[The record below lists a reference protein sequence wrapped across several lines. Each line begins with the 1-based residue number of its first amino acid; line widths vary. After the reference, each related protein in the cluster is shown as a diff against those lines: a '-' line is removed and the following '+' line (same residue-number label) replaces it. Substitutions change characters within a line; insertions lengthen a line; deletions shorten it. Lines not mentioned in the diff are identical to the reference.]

1 MTKLFISLQALLPQ
15 HTLSRL
21 IGMLAQLERPL
32 WLKNTLIKIF
42 MRVYGISLLEAE
54 CEVATQFNHF
64 NAFFTR
70 SLKQDARPQ
79 GNAKLLSPADGCVS
93 QRGAV
98 TQGQLIQAK
107 GHYYTAGALLADGT
121 KDTLNPVFNEGSFA
135 TIYLSPKDYHRVHM
149 PCSGTLRS
157 TRYVPG
163 ALFAV
168 NDSTAQNLPGL
179 FAKNERLVCL
189 FDTDEGPLAV
199 VLVGAMIVAGI
210 ETVWGGVEE
219 PAPGTVRERHWPSD
233 AAPRFTA
240 GDEIG
245 RFFLGST
252 VIILSPKADLEWA
265 VDTGATTRVKA
276 NLADYGT
283 DQ

>member
-1 MTKLFISLQALLPQ
+1 MTHLFISLQALLPQ
-15 HTLSRL
+15 HTLSRW
-21 IGMLAQLERPL
+21 IGRLAELERPF
-32 WLKNTLIKIF
+32 WLKNTLIQLF
-42 MRVYGISLLEAE
+42 MRAYDISLEEAV
-54 CEVATQFNHF
+54 CEDPKGFPHF

-70 SLKQDARPQ
+70 DLKENARPQ
-79 GNAKLLSPADGCVS
+79 GNTALISPADGCVS
-93 QRGAV
+93 QRG
-98 TQGQLIQAK
+98 TISQGQLIQAK
-107 GHYYTAGALLADGT
+107 GHYYTTAALLADGT
-121 KDTLNPVFNEGSFA
+121 TPSLADKFEDGSFA

-168 NDSTAQNLPGL
+168 NDTTAQNLPGL

-189 FDTDEGPLAV
+189 FDTDDGPLAV

-210 ETVWGGVEE
+210 ETVWGGVES
-219 PAPGTVRERHWPSD
+219 PAPSAVRVQHWPSEQ
-233 AAPRFTA
+233 APQFAA

-252 VIILSPKADLEWA
+252 VIVLSPKADLEWS
-265 VDTGATTRVKA
+265 VDAGDSVRMKA
-276 NLADYGT
+276 NLAD
-283 DQ
+283 

>member
-1 MTKLFISLQALLPQ
+1 MTNLFISLQALLPQ

-32 WLKNTLIKIF
+32 WLKNLLITLF
-42 MRVYGISLLEAE
+42 MRSYGITLEEAE
-54 CEVATQFNHF
+54 CQDPKQFEHF

-70 SLKQDARPQ
+70 GLKESARPQ
-79 GNAKLLSPADGCVS
+79 GSTALISPADGCVS
-93 QRGAV
+93 QRGNISH
-98 TQGQLIQAK
+98 GQLIQAK
-107 GHYYTAGALLADGT
+107 GHYYTTSALLAD
-121 KDTLNPVFNEGSFA
+121 DTSSSLADAFNDGSFA

-168 NDSTAQNLPGL
+168 NDTTAQNLPGL

-189 FDTDEGPLAV
+189 FDTDDGPLAV

-210 ETVWGGVEE
+210 ETVWGGVES
-219 PAPGTVRERHWPSD
+219 PVPSAVRVQHWPSEQ
-233 AAPRFTA
+233 APQFAA

-252 VIILSPKADLEWA
+252 VIILSPKADLDWS
-265 VDTGATTRVKA
+265 VDAGDSVRVKA
-276 NLADYGT
+276 NLAD
-283 DQ
+283 

>member
-1 MTKLFISLQALLPQ
+1 MTNLFISLQALLPQ

-32 WLKNTLIKIF
+32 WLKNLLIKLF
-42 MRVYGISLLEAE
+42 MRSYGITLEEAE
-54 CEVATQFNHF
+54 CQDPDQFEHF

-70 SLKQDARPQ
+70 SLKEGARIK
-79 GNAKLLSPADGCVS
+79 GSTNFLSPADGCVS
-93 QRGAV
+93 QRGNIS
-98 TQGQLIQAK
+98 QGQLIQAK
-107 GHYYTAGALLADGT
+107 GHYYTTLALLAD
-121 KDTLNPVFNEGSFA
+121 DTSSSLADAFNDGSFA

-149 PCSGTLRS
+149 PCAGTLRS

-168 NDSTAQNLPGL
+168 NDTTAQNLPGL

-189 FDTDEGPLAV
+189 FDTDDGPLAV

-210 ETVWGGVEE
+210 ETVWGGVES
-219 PAPGTVRERHWPSD
+219 PAPSAVRVQHWPSEQ
-233 AAPRFTA
+233 APQFAA

-252 VIILSPKADLEWA
+252 VIILSPKADLDWS
-265 VDTGATTRVKA
+265 VDAGDSIRVKA
-276 NLADYGT
+276 NLAD
-283 DQ
+283 